1 MMQFM
6 RSSAAVLSFISSA
19 LAVET
24 TDLSPLI
31 VSEDKPTNSVLPT
44 SHHSAV
50 TSERIASIPL
60 TAGTYQ
66 DLFALVA
73 GAYPG
78 NPTAGTFS
86 LRGLSQDQ
94 LFGFSGTNANPLIAV
109 LEDGVP
115 LSTTTLRYLPPVVWN
130 LDRTEVLR
138 GPQSLT
144 RGPNSLGGALI
155 LDTAVPSFSWSGNAV
170 TEVSEFATYRSG
182 IAQDLVLLRDI
193 LALRLSYL
201 HQESDGQA
209 TNTYLNDDRYGATSR
224 DRFQARLLW
233 VPAGNRDHLLDFSLV
248 HDQAQGSPFAT
259 VNANAAGSLFER
271 ETALNTLSSYPVHR
285 TAATLNAT
293 FTLPDECELK
303 STTAL
308 QSFQLAQSFDL
319 DATPTFDWFVDGT
332 TEELHFTEDLTLAD
346 REGKYQWL
354 IGSYYEWSRYDVGF
368 SGRGFSLFPS
378 GNPFTNAA
386 EETVEIAALYGRFDC
401 EFTEKWHL
409 TGGSRLHYEER
420 ALAATARRAN
430 SPQVRSSGHIAHCD
444 LLPQLGV
451 AWQPDDRSALG
462 ISLARGHRSGG
473 ISYAPTLG
481 VSQPYD
487 AESSWDTELY
497 TRLAP
502 TAEVTLSGALFHS
515 RMENQQVPVN
525 VPGGFTGVDTFIENA
540 ASSQRYGAELEVK
553 WQAHEALTLL
563 SSFAYIHTE
572 FTRLILDDT
581 DRTGQA
587 FPNAPEWLASL
598 AMNYQR
604 PSGFFCSTL
613 FSWADTTYSS
623 VSSPAKTTLE
633 SRELL
638 SARVGY
644 AWENTS
650 LYLFGSNLLNDEYA
664 LLRVDHS
671 ARRRP
676 ISGKVAPP
684 RLLGIA
690 AEIRW

>member
-1 MMQFM
+1 M
-6 RSSAAVLSFISSA
+6 RSSAAVLSLISATLSA
-19 LAVET
+19 EPAN
-24 TDLSPLI
+24 LSPL
-31 VSEDKPTNSVLPT
+31 VVTGDKPSKNSAPRT
-44 SHHSAV
+44 GHHSPV
-50 TSERIASIPL
+50 KSERIAAAPL
-60 TAGTYQ
+60 TTGTYQ

-73 GAYPG
+73 GAYSG
-78 NPTAGTFS
+78 NSTAGTFS
-86 LRGLSQDQ
+86 LRGLNQDQ
-94 LFGFSGTNANPLIAV
+94 LFGFSGTSANPLIAV
-109 LEDGVP
+109 LEDGAP
-115 LSTTTLRYLPPVVWN
+115 LSTASLRYLPPVVWN
-130 LDRTEVLR
+130 LENAEILR

-144 RGPNSLGGALI
+144 HGPNSLGGALL

-182 IAQDLVLLRDI
+182 IAQDLVLLPDE
-193 LALRLSYL
+193 LALRLSYF

-209 TNTYLNDDRYGATSR
+209 TNTYRNDDRYGATSR

-233 VPAGNRDHLLDFSLV
+233 YPAGNRDHLLDFSLV
-248 HDQAQGSPFAT
+248 HDRAQGSPFAT
-259 VNANAAGSLFER
+259 VNANTAGSLFDR
-271 ETALNTLSSYPVHR
+271 ETALNTPSSYPVHR

-293 FTLPDECELK
+293 FTLPDGHELK

-308 QSFQLAQSFDL
+308 QSFRLAQSFDL

-332 TEELHFTEDLTLAD
+332 TEELRFTEDLTLAD
-346 REGKYQWL
+346 REGKYHWL
-354 IGSYYEWSRYDVGF
+354 IGSYYEWSHYDVGF
-368 SGRGFSLFPS
+368 SGRGFSIFPS

-386 EETVEIAALYGRFDC
+386 EETVEIAALYGRFDW
-401 EFTEKWHL
+401 EFAEKWHL
-409 TGGSRLHYEER
+409 TGGSRLHHEER
-420 ALAATARRAN
+420 ALTATARRGN
-430 SPQVRSSGHIAHCD
+430 SPQVHSSGHTAQCD

-462 ISLARGHRSGG
+462 ITLARGHRGGG

-481 VSQPYD
+481 VNQRYD

-525 VPGGFTGVDTFIENA
+525 APGGFTGVDTFIENA
-540 ASSQRYGAELEVK
+540 ASTQRYGAELEVK
-553 WQAHEALTLL
+553 WQAHETLTLH

-587 FPNAPEWLASL
+587 FPNAPEWLTSL
-598 AMNYQR
+598 GMNYQH

-613 FSWADTTYSS
+613 FSWAETTYSS
-623 VSSPAKTTLE
+623 VSSPEKTTLE

-638 SARVGY
+638 SARMGY
-644 AWENTS
+644 AWGNTS

-664 LLRVDHS
+664 LLRVDNS
-671 ARRRP
+671 ASRRP

-684 RLLGIA
+684 RLLGIG